1 MKLQPPKFKKGQLVI
16 VDNLWKSK
24 IKDIGLFQLNSGK
37 KVWKVQLESGFF
49 AGRWAEE
56 NRTKLILKKCLKLEK
71 SFLKLN

>member
-24 IKDIGLFQLNSGK
+24 IKDIGLFQLNSSK

-49 AGRWAEE
+49 AGMWAEE
-56 NRTKLILKKCLKLEK
+56 DRVKSIVKKCLKLEK
-71 SFLKLN
+71 SLINLN